1 MFMVV
6 SVNFI
11 AVKINLILVALM
23 QNLIFFL

>member
-23 QNLIFFL
+23 RNLFSSN

>member
-11 AVKINLILVALM
+11 VVKINLILVALM